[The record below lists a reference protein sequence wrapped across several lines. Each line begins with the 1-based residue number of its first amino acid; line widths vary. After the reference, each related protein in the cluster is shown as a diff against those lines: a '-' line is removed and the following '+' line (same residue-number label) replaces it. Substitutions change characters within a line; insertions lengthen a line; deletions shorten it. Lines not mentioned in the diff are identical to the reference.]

1 MTGKENG
8 VAAKKL
14 PQFENMLNVH
24 CIYDQLALVCAYV
37 RDDLQFIQDFETT
50 RTQLWAFFKSFSK
63 WIKVYIKITMQIK
76 EFENLSKE
84 KENKVI
90 KSVKRAVRTR
100 WLSLEVAVN
109 GVFKEYSHLVHTL
122 RELQQDP
129 TQEAL
134 PKAY

>member
-1 MTGKENG
+1 
-8 VAAKKL
+8 
-14 PQFENMLNVH
+14 
-24 CIYDQLALVCAYV
+24 
-37 RDDLQFIQDFETT
+37 
-50 RTQLWAFFKSFSK
+50 
-63 WIKVYIKITMQIK
+63 MQIK